1 MSYYI
6 EKQNYR
12 KLGQSDLLIS
22 PITLGTM
29 TFGEQNTESEAFLQ
43 LDWAVSHGINF
54 IDTAEMYPVPPK
66 ENTFTATETI
76 VGHWLKKQKR
86 EDIVLA
92 TKAAGPRRALNWIRN
107 GPKAFDEKNLR
118 EAVEGSL
125 KRLQTD
131 YIDLYQLHW
140 PERNVPMFGQ
150 YKFDPSAE
158 MEGSKLKEWVPI
170 HEQLEALNRL
180 VQEGKIKYIGI
191 SNEQSWGAMEFIRIA
206 KEKKLP
212 LIASIQNC
220 YNLINRGLEFGMTEI
235 LYREKIGFLAYSPL
249 AFGHLTGKYLK
260 DIDARG
266 RVTLFKGFAQR
277 YDKPNVFPAVK
288 AYEALALKHGMTLTK
303 MALAFA
309 YHQWFVTSTI
319 IGATSLDQLKE
330 NIEAYKI
337 SLSKEL
343 LGEIEI
349 IHLTHMNPAP

>member
-66 ENTFTATETI
+66 ENTFTVTETI

-92 TKAAGPRRALNWIRN
+92 TKAAGPRRALHWIRN

-158 MEGSKLKEWVPI
+158 MEGSKLQEWVPI
-170 HEQLEALNRL
+170 HEQLEALNKL

-191 SNEQSWGAMEFIRIA
+191 SNEQSWGVMEFIRIA
-206 KEKKLP
+206 REKKLP

-260 DIDARG
+260 NIDEKG

-277 YDKPNVFPAVK
+277 YDKPNVFPAVR
-288 AYEALALKHGMTLTK
+288 AYEALALKHDMTLTG
-303 MALAFA
+303 MALAFV

-319 IGATSLDQLKE
+319 IGATSVDQLKE
-330 NIEAYKI
+330 NIEAYKRK
-337 SLSKEL
+337 LPQEL
-343 LGEIEI
+343 LDDIER
-349 IHLTHMNPAP
+349 IHLTQMNPAP

>member
-330 NIEAYKI
+330 NIEAYNI

>member
-1 MSYYI
+1 
-6 EKQNYR
+6 
-12 KLGQSDLLIS
+12 
-22 PITLGTM
+22 
-29 TFGEQNTESEAFLQ
+29 
-43 LDWAVSHGINF
+43 
-54 IDTAEMYPVPPK
+54 
-66 ENTFTATETI
+66 
-76 VGHWLKKQKR
+76 
-86 EDIVLA
+86 
-92 TKAAGPRRALNWIRN
+92 
-107 GPKAFDEKNLR
+107 
-118 EAVEGSL
+118 
-125 KRLQTD
+125 
-131 YIDLYQLHW
+131 
-140 PERNVPMFGQ
+140 MFGQ

-170 HEQLEALNRL
+170 HEQLEALNKL

-191 SNEQSWGAMEFIRIA
+191 SNEQSWGVMEFIRIA
-206 KEKKLP
+206 REKKLP

-288 AYEALALKHGMTLTK
+288 AYEALALKHGMTLTE

-330 NIEAYKI
+330 NIEAYNI

>member
-29 TFGEQNTESEAFLQ
+29 TFGEQNTKSEAFLQ

-170 HEQLEALNRL
+170 HEQLEALSKL

-191 SNEQSWGAMEFIRIA
+191 SNEQSWGVMEFIRIA
-206 KEKKLP
+206 REKKLP

-288 AYEALALKHGMTLTK
+288 AYEALALKHGMTLTE

-330 NIEAYKI
+330 NIEAYNI

>member
-6 EKQNYR
+6 EKQDYR
-12 KLGQSDLLIS
+12 RLGQSDLLIS

-43 LDWAVSHGINF
+43 LDWAKSRGINF

-66 ENTFTATETI
+66 ENTFTKTETI
-76 VGHWLKKQKR
+76 LGRWLKKQKR
-86 EDIVLA
+86 EDVVLA

-150 YKFDPSAE
+150 YKFDPHAE
-158 MEGSKLKEWVPI
+158 MKGSKLKEWVSI
-170 HEQLEALNRL
+170 HEQLEVLGKL
-180 VQEGKIKYIGI
+180 VQEGKIKFIGI
-191 SNEQSWGAMEFIRIA
+191 SNEQSWGVMEFIRIA
-206 KEKKLP
+206 REKQLP
-212 LIASIQNC
+212 LIASVQNC

-260 DIDARG
+260 DIDTKG
-266 RVTLFKGFAQR
+266 RVTLFKVFAQR

-288 AYEALALKHGMTLTK
+288 AYETLARKYGMTLTK

-309 YHQWFVTSTI
+309 YHQWFVSSTI
-319 IGATSLDQLKE
+319 IGATSLDQLEE
-330 NIEAYKI
+330 NVKAYGTV
-337 SLSKEL
+337 LPKEL
-343 LGEIEI
+343 LDEIEI

>member
-6 EKQNYR
+6 EKQSYR

-76 VGHWLKKQKR
+76 VGHGLKKQKR

-212 LIASIQNC
+212 LIVSIQNC

-330 NIEAYKI
+330 NIEAYNI
-337 SLSKEL
+337 SLSKEF

>member
-212 LIASIQNC
+212 LIVSIQNC

-288 AYEALALKHGMTLTK
+288 AY
-303 MALAFA
+303 
-309 YHQWFVTSTI
+309 
-319 IGATSLDQLKE
+319 
-330 NIEAYKI
+330 
-337 SLSKEL
+337 
-343 LGEIEI
+343 
-349 IHLTHMNPAP
+349 

>member
-1 MSYYI
+1 MRYYI
-6 EKQNYR
+6 EKQDYR
-12 KLGQSDLLIS
+12 RLGQSDLLIS
-22 PITLGTM
+22 PITMGTM
-29 TFGEQNTESEAFLQ
+29 TFGEQNTESDAFLQ
-43 LDWAVSHGINF
+43 LDWAISRGINF

-66 ENTFTATETI
+66 ENTFTKTETI

-150 YKFDPSAE
+150 YKFDPNAE
-158 MEGSKLKEWVPI
+158 MEGSKLKEWVSI
-170 HEQLEALNRL
+170 HEQLEALSKL

-191 SNEQSWGAMEFIRIA
+191 SNEQSWGVMEFIRIA
-206 KEKKLP
+206 REKKLP

-260 DIDARG
+260 DIAAKG

-288 AYEALALKHGMTLTK
+288 AYEILATKYGMTLTE
-303 MALAFA
+303 MALAFT

-330 NIEAYKI
+330 NIEAYSI
-337 SLSKEL
+337 TLSKEL
-343 LGEIEI
+343 LDEIEI

>member
-12 KLGQSDLLIS
+12 KLGHSDLLIS

-43 LDWAVSHGINF
+43 LDWAITHGINF

-76 VGHWLKKQKR
+76 VGHWLKRQKR

-170 HEQLEALNRL
+170 HEQLEALNKL
-180 VQEGKIKYIGI
+180 VLEGKIKYIGI
-191 SNEQSWGAMEFIRIA
+191 SNEQSWGVMEFIRIA
-206 KEKKLP
+206 REKKLP

-235 LYREKIGFLAYSPL
+235 LYREKIGLLAYSPL

-277 YDKPNVFPAVK
+277 YDKANVFPAVK
-288 AYEALALKHGMTLTK
+288 AYEALALKHGKTLTE

-330 NIEAYKI
+330 NIEAYNI

-343 LGEIEI
+343 LDEIEI

>member
-6 EKQNYR
+6 EKQSYR

-330 NIEAYKI
+330 NIEAYNI